1 MLEMSLVLLLLGLL
15 FGIVSGAA
23 FYFIR
28 FWFIY
33 RSKQKELDVLLAT
46 VLEDVRAAEQAI
58 GAAKSIQS
66 NGNASEHE
74 PLDNNRYLTTLITV
88 MVKKYGEEIRLT
100 GHDFKNVGFDEYV
113 TLYIDTSTYDII
125 LKSNSVSSEVSDLSY
140 MMPPGTDEDT
150 FH

>member
-1 MLEMSLVLLLLGLL
+1 MLEMPLILLGLL
-15 FGIVSGAA
+15 FGIVAGAT

-28 FWFIY
+28 FWFLY

-46 VLEDVRAAEQAI
+46 VLEDAQAAEQALKI
-58 GAAKSIQS
+58 AKNIQS
-66 NGNASEHE
+66 KGSASEHE

-100 GHDFKNVGFDEYV
+100 GYDFKNVGFDEYV
-113 TLYIDTSTYDII
+113 TLYIDTSTYDVI
-125 LKSNSVSSEVSDLSY
+125 LRSNSVSSEVSDLSY
-140 MMPPGTDEDT
+140 MMPPGSDEDT